1 MTTISSIRQI
11 LEQRKGQKIQIE
23 KNIAAINRSVKDHK
37 RSLHRHEQAREV
49 IRAVGLATQQQL
61 QYHISEISS
70 LALEAVFDDP
80 YSLGVEFIQRRNK
93 TECDLYFTRGKDVDN
108 KIDPISA
115 SGGGAVDVAS
125 FALRTA
131 SWAMQVPRSR
141 PVLMLDEP
149 FRYLSTGLLPRAG
162 EMLKQISS
170 ELDLQIIMVTHAE
183 ELIDEADAVF
193 SVDMNKGESIVRKV
207 EAAV

>member
-1 MTTISSIRQI
+1 
-11 LEQRKGQKIQIE
+11 
-23 KNIAAINRSVKDHK
+23 
-37 RSLHRHEQAREV
+37 
-49 IRAVGLATQQQL
+49 
-61 QYHISEISS
+61 
-70 LALEAVFDDP
+70 
-80 YSLGVEFIQRRNK
+80 
-93 TECDLYFTRGKDVDN
+93 
-108 KIDPISA
+108 
-115 SGGGAVDVAS
+115 
-125 FALRTA
+125 
-131 SWAMQVPRSR
+131 MQVPRSR